1 MKRKRVPLANYVT
14 EYSVRNKSNENIP
27 VYSVTN
33 SQGFCTDYFDK
44 EVASK
49 DKKTYKVVPRGYFA
63 YNPSRI
69 NVGSV
74 DWQKIEEKVIVS
86 PLYNVFSVSENM
98 EQQYLYYFLKSDI
111 GRQMIKTKVFGS
123 VRDNLKI
130 EMLKEMTIPER
141 TVEEQKKCVSILDT
155 LQRMISLRT
164 KELAELDM
172 LNRARFVEM
181 FGDPYYNLK
190 GWNRECFSNIFTLI
204 KSGLSRKLL
213 NEDVGIPVIRSSN
226 INGGQIDLGNLKYWY
241 IDDPQGANI
250 EDYILEEGDILINF
264 INSTTQI
271 GKGGIFYGMNRS
283 FIYTTNCFRVKIS
296 EKCNTEYFNAYIQ
309 TLDYYHQLSRIIQ
322 PAVNQS
328 SFTVTNYVK
337 LTIPLPPIELQNKFA
352 TFVRRVNKSK
362 VVSQHTTSNPYIQ
375 NLNFAVKWL

>member
-375 NLNFAVKWL
+375 NLNFAVK

>member
-111 GRQMIKTKVFGS
+111 GKQMIKTKVFGS

-172 LNRARFVEM
+172 LNRARFVEI
-181 FGDPYYNLK
+181 FEAIKETCNVDYYIKGLIAGKSLASEVECKNKVLKTGAASFDYFDESQVKNLPLNYEPKEEHLVHKGDIIISRMNTAELTGAAAYVWKVSDNVYVPDRLWKAVIRDGVNPIFL
-190 GWNRECFSNIFTLI
+190 WNMLIQPSTKEQIQKVCSGTSGSMKNIS
-204 KSGLSRKLL
+204 KSGML
-213 NEDVGIPVIRSSN
+213 GI
-226 INGGQIDLGNLKYWY
+226 
-241 IDDPQGANI
+241 
-250 EDYILEEGDILINF
+250 
-264 INSTTQI
+264 
-271 GKGGIFYGMNRS
+271 
-283 FIYTTNCFRVKIS
+283 RVK
-296 EKCNTEYFNAYIQ
+296 KVDVY
-309 TLDYYHQLSRIIQ
+309 
-322 PAVNQS
+322 
-328 SFTVTNYVK
+328 
-337 LTIPLPPIELQNKFA
+337 LQNKFA
-352 TFVRRVNKSK
+352 TFVEEVNKSK

>member
-1 MKRKRVPLANYVT
+1 
-14 EYSVRNKSNENIP
+14 
-27 VYSVTN
+27 
-33 SQGFCTDYFDK
+33 
-44 EVASK
+44 
-49 DKKTYKVVPRGYFA
+49 
-63 YNPSRI
+63 
-69 NVGSV
+69 
-74 DWQKIEEKVIVS
+74 
-86 PLYNVFSVSENM
+86 
-98 EQQYLYYFLKSDI
+98 
-111 GRQMIKTKVFGS
+111 
-123 VRDNLKI
+123 
-130 EMLKEMTIPER
+130 
-141 TVEEQKKCVSILDT
+141 
-155 LQRMISLRT
+155 
-164 KELAELDM
+164 
-172 LNRARFVEM
+172 M

-362 VVSQHTTSNPYIQ
+362 VE
-375 NLNFAVKWL
+375 VKKALDEAQLLFDSLMQKYFG